1 MSAFRDDLSSARSF
15 ELQEA
20 RIDLALIGEESKRNK
35 TFHARRAEAVR
46 EATERFPRSELPL
59 STIAGLVDLSY
70 EMVRQIVES
79 SPRKDHEDSSKD
91 A

>member
-1 MSAFRDDLSSARSF
+1 MSTFQDDLEQARSAK
-15 ELQEA
+15 LQEQMNRLAVIGQESRTA
-20 RIDLALIGEESKRNK
+20 RILHI
-35 TFHARRAEAVR
+35 RRAKAVR
-46 EATERFPRSELPL
+46 EATERFPKSELPL

-79 SPRKDHEDSSKD
+79 SPKKDHENSSKD